1 MATVESVSDA
11 IINMIERDGSL
22 TLSELEKHL
31 GVSYNLI
38 FLAID
43 KMVVRHLLI
52 LQRQGVDYILSR
64 AA

>member
-11 IINMIERDGSL
+11 IINMIEREGCM

-52 LQRQGVDYILSR
+52 LQRQGMGR
-64 AA
+64 PRTR

>member
-11 IINMIERDGSL
+11 IINMIEREGNL

-43 KMVVRHLLI
+43 KMVVQHLLI

>member
-1 MATVESVSDA
+1 MATIESVSDV
-11 IINMIERDGSL
+11 IINMIDREGSL
-22 TLSELEKHL
+22 TLSELEKQL